1 MTTLNLPNHPAHGKS
16 ASHFVKESSDCYKRK
31 QDSFERC
38 DTDGFV
44 SQYCSG
50 LMGQLNRAKA
60 DIIKNGGYASFWVLM
75 DAEGNIVSDY
85 DFCNQYGK
93 NTWIIKDE
101 YVKQIGRK
109 FVPTGDNSRV
119 QKRLGL
125 SEEQV
130 EAQAWADLEGSGRG
144 TGGLGS
150 VYVDCY
156 PLRNENRRIILK

>member
-16 ASHFVKESSDCYKRK
+16 ASHFVKESSDCYKRREE
-31 QDSFERC
+31 SFQRS

-93 NTWIIKDE
+93 NTWIVKDE
-101 YVKQIGRK
+101 YIKQIGRK

-125 SEEQV
+125 YEEQV
-130 EAQAWADLEGSGRG
+130 EAQAWAALEGNGYGFSGN
-144 TGGLGS
+144 
-150 VYVDCY
+150 VWVEAY
-156 PLRNENRRIILK
+156 PIRDENKRIILK